1 MDTFLSDFRPST
13 ATLIAA
19 RRSQLSVR
27 LSSAVV
33 IVIIFQL
40 QTGIGWALAWGALY
54 VSVQVLEYFVFRGV
68 EGSCA
73 MARSEERL
81 FFALAMANSAI
92 FTSFG
97 LLLAASGTWGMMCAG
112 ILWSGTVANAV
123 INSGGSRYT
132 LQFALLPP
140 ALAFSVL
147 PEFILRDGG
156 NLADCITVVAAG
168 LLNGFG
174 TVAMWNV
181 YQKMLKSATRA
192 RELGRL
198 AQYDTETGLPNR
210 TALKQRVDELTS
222 NASGIVVVAAIGIDR
237 FVHLRDAIGHAS
249 MVELIAQL
257 AHRLSS
263 AFDHLPVMRLSSGH
277 LGLAFVAR
285 DMAVAFQLA
294 ATLQGAVTRPLQLR
308 DTHVDVSITIGLS
321 EAADA
326 LQHAADLALLDR
338 ALIAVEQARDARR
351 HIARFDA
358 ALYGNPGATLS
369 LMSEMSRA
377 LGNGQMTIA
386 YQPKYDLR
394 SGAIIGAE
402 ALARWDHPERGAL
415 RPDLFIG
422 MAEETGHIGEL
433 TEWVLRRAVADQRRL
448 LAAGFK
454 LSIAV
459 NWSGHLLDDV
469 GFTDTALEI
478 ARDAC
483 GGVCLEVTETAIIGN
498 AGLARQ
504 ALERFRAAGLAISI
518 DDYGSGLSSMAYLKN
533 IPADELKI
541 DKAFVLNM
549 ATDPVDA
556 VLVRAAVSL
565 AHSLGLQVVAE
576 GVEQQAALDLLRE
589 MGCDL
594 AQGYLIA
601 RPMPLQDLVAYLG
614 GRPEALPA
622 LPTN

>member
-1 MDTFLSDFRPST
+1 MEPYLSDLRPSI
-13 ATLIAA
+13 AAIIAA
-19 RRSQLSVR
+19 RRAQLGVR
-27 LSSAVV
+27 LSSAAL
-33 IVIIFQL
+33 IICIFQL
-40 QTGIGWALAWGALY
+40 QTGLSWALAWGVTY
-54 VSVQVLEYFVFRGV
+54 FTVQLVEYFVFRKV
-68 EGSCA
+68 DETRA
-73 MARSEERL
+73 MARSAERV
-81 FFALAMANSAI
+81 FFALTMANSAA

-97 LLLAASGTWGMMCAG
+97 LLLAASGSWGVMCAG
-112 ILWSGTVANAV
+112 ILWSGTIAHAT
-123 INSGGSRYT
+123 INSGGSRET
-132 LQFALLPP
+132 LQCALLPP
-140 ALAFSVL
+140 VLAFFAL
-147 PEFILRDGG
+147 PGFILRDGG
-156 NLADCITVVAAG
+156 DLADCITIVAAG
-168 LLNGFG
+168 LFNGFG
-174 TVAMWNV
+174 TVAMWNF
-181 YQKMLKSATRA
+181 YQKLLKSATRA
-192 RELGRL
+192 RELGRQ
-198 AQYDTETGLPNR
+198 AQFDSETGLPNR
-210 TALKQRVDELTS
+210 AALNQRTDELAST
-222 NASGIVVVAAIGIDR
+222 ASGVVVVAAIGIDR
-237 FVHLRDAIGHAS
+237 FSHLRGAIGHAP

-257 AHRLSS
+257 AARLSS
-263 AFDHLPVMRLSSGH
+263 AFDGIPVMRLSSGH

-285 DMAVAFQLA
+285 DMAEGFHLA

-308 DTHVDVSITIGLS
+308 DTHVDVSVTIGLS

-326 LQHAADLALLDR
+326 LQHAADLAILDR
-338 ALIAVEQARDARR
+338 ALIAVEQAREARR
-351 HIARFDA
+351 HIASFDA
-358 ALYGNPGATLS
+358 ELYGNPGATLS
-369 LMSEMSRA
+369 LMSDMSRA
-377 LGNGQMTIA
+377 FDNGQMTIA

-394 SGAIIGAE
+394 SGAIVGAE

-415 RPDLFIG
+415 RPDLFVE

-433 TEWVLRRAVADQRRL
+433 TEWVLRRAVRDQHRL
-448 LAAGFK
+448 LAAGFN

-478 ARDAC
+478 ARGAA
-483 GGVCLEVTETAIIGN
+483 GKLCLEVTETAIIGN

-504 ALERFRAAGLAISI
+504 TLERLRAAGLTISI

-576 GVEQQAALDLLRE
+576 GVEQQAALDLLGE

-614 GRPEALPA
+614 GRATHTA
-622 LPTN
+622 SAAV